1 MSSSNASP
9 KLLLT
14 GPPKIGKSTAI
25 NRLVQLLREHGMV
38 VDGFVTHEQRE
49 HGRRVGFVVHDLAG
63 PEAVMAHQDYATDV
77 RVGRFG
83 VDVPTFER
91 VGLPA
96 LRRALDHGS
105 IVVVDEIARME
116 LASEPFV
123 KLVDEVMTGWA
134 PVVASVHLQAHPFT
148 DALKRRADVEVVS
161 LTLDNRD
168 TMPAQLLKRLT
179 AP

>member
-1 MSSSNASP
+1 
-9 KLLLT
+9 
-14 GPPKIGKSTAI
+14 
-25 NRLVQLLREHGMV
+25 
-38 VDGFVTHEQRE
+38 
-49 HGRRVGFVVHDLAG
+49 
-63 PEAVMAHQDYATDV
+63 MAHQDYATDV

-96 LRRALDHGS
+96 LRRALDQGS

-123 KLVDEVMTGWA
+123 KLVEEVMTGWA

-168 TMPAQLLKRLT
+168 AMPAQLLKRLT